1 MVVLHIKCNYVV
13 VHILPA
19 DPLYLPTAP
28 YPQILVKGPLVKI
41 QLFQNMV
48 MLHIKLKGITKCS
61 IIVANILPA
70 APLNLPVP
78 HPRKGSTG
86 LNIVMLN
93 IKLTGITNAATWHQM
108 FCPQTPL
115 SNYTRGRGIKVKI
128 HLFQNMVLLHSKFKK
143 ITNVAT

>member
-1 MVVLHIKCNYVV
+1 MVVLHIKCRYVV

-70 APLNLPVP
+70 APLNLPIP

-93 IKLTGITNAATWHQM
+93 IKLTGSQM
-108 FCPQTPL
+108 QQH
-115 SNYTRGRGIKVKI
+115 GIKCFARRPPSPTTLGEGV
-128 HLFQNMVLLHSKFKK
+128 
-143 ITNVAT
+143 